1 MARRLG
7 YGIWQEGPKIAAKV
21 RTCIELSSKV
31 HCWEFKDMPF
41 HSLSRSLPQRDLV
54 EHSTPRSDFYS
65 LRGPHSPQR
74 PYSAMPFFA
83 PDPGHHYNPIPQRPY
98 HPNYPT
104 SNYDLPLDPPLY
116 QPNPYYPPNPYFQ
129 GAPFPLPLPPPSPQS
144 FRPTSALSDYSAP
157 ELYTN
162 NKVGRRRIWDLELED
177 LERELSMLQS
187 PDLPNFSSH
196 LPPGPLKPC
205 LKQGASFNIRGSAR

>member
-1 MARRLG
+1 
-7 YGIWQEGPKIAAKV
+7 
-21 RTCIELSSKV
+21 
-31 HCWEFKDMPF
+31 MPF

-65 LRGPHSPQR
+65 LRAPHSPQR

-83 PDPGHHYNPIPQRPY
+83 PDPHHHYNPTPQRPF